1 MKNKHDFGAFN
12 FDFFSRYNVI
22 LKRLLSCSRPK
33 GGAFWILPQRHCRI
47 RCRNPASKVIVI
59 RLSIASK
66 ETESCFCFFF
76 QHLNDC
82 LLFLVGLESRC
93 FYLTR
98 RLLLFTIE
106 EIMWSIVILFR
117 LSKYLLVSN
126 LPSNYSFVRLN
137 FRLTGINVASEEG
150 SFYIDPVLPQ
160 DDIPGVGSVGKH
172 CEYKW

>member
-1 MKNKHDFGAFN
+1 MLKAKGRRFLNSPSASLPNKVPEPRFQSNCHQTECSYKRNG
-12 FDFFSRYNVI
+12 I
-22 LKRLLSCSRPK
+22 LFL
-33 GGAFWILPQRHCRI
+33 F
-47 RCRNPASKVIVI
+47 
-59 RLSIASK
+59 
-66 ETESCFCFFF
+66 FFF

-106 EIMWSIVILFR
+106 EIMWSIVILLR

-126 LPSNYSFVRLN
+126 LPSNYSFVKLN

-150 SFYIDPVLPQ
+150 TFYIDPVLPQ